1 VVKSPEGND
10 PPDRSPPHLEIFFV
24 SDGNSETDL
33 FGEPVLER
41 SEGRGRPE
49 HLRTRESSNKVLL
62 MFALGRSEKQAA
74 TAIGVS
80 VPTLRKHYFSECQKR
95 RDAALKL
102 EATQLSRLNE
112 QAQEGNVTAEK
123 ELFKQLDRLRMR
135 DQAASFAPVPVVKQ
149 GRADKLGKKE
159 AAAQAAEQVR
169 GLYEPPPPPS
179 RMN

>member
-1 VVKSPEGND
+1 MA
-10 PPDRSPPHLEIFFV
+10 
-24 SDGNSETDL
+24 DGNSETDL

-49 HLRTRESSNKVLL
+49 HRRTRENANKVLL
-62 MFALGRSEKQAA
+62 MFALNRTEKQAA
-74 TAIGVS
+74 SAIGVS

-95 RDAALKL
+95 REAALKL
-102 EATQLSRLNE
+102 EATQLARLNE
-112 QAQEGNVTAEK
+112 QAQGGNVTAEK

-135 DQAASFAPVPVVKQ
+135 DQTQAFAVAPPVASKKTE
-149 GRADKLGKKE
+149 KLGKKE